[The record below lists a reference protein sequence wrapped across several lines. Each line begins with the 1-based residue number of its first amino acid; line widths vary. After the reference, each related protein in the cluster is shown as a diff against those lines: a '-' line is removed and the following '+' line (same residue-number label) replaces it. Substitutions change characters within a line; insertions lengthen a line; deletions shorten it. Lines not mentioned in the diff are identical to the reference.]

1 MFDFKDL
8 VMWVNLIN
16 DSVKSDL
23 PDKKINE
30 EEAKHYS
37 GEYGMKFISVSAK
50 ERVNI
55 LIIYLMLGRYTSLV
69 YSNYIN
75 LINLHKSGNDR
86 LLDYDKYKNC
96 LSLIDVVNHF
106 CNKNFNNIF

>member
-1 MFDFKDL
+1 MLEKIAKIDSLTEAKLRIWDKAGSKKYLLFTTSYLRESNGIIIVFDFKDL

-37 GEYGMKFISVSAK
+37 GEYGMKFISVSVK

-55 LIIYLMLGRYTSLV
+55 NYLFEAGPIYFFSL
-69 YSNYIN
+69 
-75 LINLHKSGNDR
+75 L
-86 LLDYDKYKNC
+86 
-96 LSLIDVVNHF
+96 
-106 CNKNFNNIF
+106 

>member
-8 VMWVNLIN
+8 VVWIN

-23 PDKKINE
+23 PDKKIIE

-55 LIIYLMLGRYTSLV
+55 NYLFDAGPTHFFSL
-69 YSNYIN
+69 
-75 LINLHKSGNDR
+75 
-86 LLDYDKYKNC
+86 
-96 LSLIDVVNHF
+96 F
-106 CNKNFNNIF
+106 